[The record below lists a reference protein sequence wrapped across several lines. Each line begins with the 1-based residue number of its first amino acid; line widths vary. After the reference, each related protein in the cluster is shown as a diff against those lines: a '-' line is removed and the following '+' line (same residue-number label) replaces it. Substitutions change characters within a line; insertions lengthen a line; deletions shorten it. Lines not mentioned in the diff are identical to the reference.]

1 MTDVGTY
8 VTRALGTL
16 MKKTPFNLLKRT
28 RTQATEDDVQ
38 VSEEQLLEEI
48 LNSDINYGPRK
59 DFQRALALWDEDDSL
74 DLEGSPH
81 SQERRLA
88 VLLQLGLLGFSET
101 INENV
106 QLLDSVIV
114 ISGLQDWEPWYTK
127 AKGEGFYWDAYEQVL
142 ERKIP
147 DLTARRNLSHSVDE
161 ILSRLANPAG
171 EAAYQSK
178 GLVVG
183 HVQSGKTANYTG
195 LIAKA
200 VDSGYRLIIVLTGTV
215 EILRSQTQKRLD
227 MELVG
232 KQNIL
237 GGRDPKD
244 PSMMVDLDYV
254 ENDADW
260 KDGFVTHIRSP
271 VNEPGVPEIKRLT
284 TLNLDYKSLK
294 QGLDVLDPA
303 LEKADKNKPLF
314 DPINLRSSNARLVV
328 LKKNSTV
335 LNKFRK
341 DLKSIHA
348 NLAEIPTLIIDDEA
362 DQASVNTRKPNPN
375 AEKNRTAI
383 NKHLS
388 ELLTTMPRAQYVG
401 YTATPFAN
409 VFVNP
414 EDEGD
419 IFPRDFLISLPPGEG
434 YMGGKDFHDLF
445 PSDALDTED
454 PGTSNEAAFV
464 RDLRGV
470 SPDDED
476 SELADAIDAYLL
488 TGAIKLFRASRE
500 SSISFR
506 HHTMLVHTS
515 HLQDAHSKLK
525 AKIQTLWEAA
535 RYRHPDASLRL
546 WGLFERDFLR
556 VSDSRNWGHAMP
568 ASLQELE
575 PFIAEALVLIEDR
588 DGPVVV
594 VNGATDKDYEY
605 LAFDKRQ
612 EWKII
617 TGGAKLSRGFTV
629 EGLTISYFL
638 RRTMASDSLMQ
649 MGRWFGYRANY
660 ADLVR
665 LFIGRTVKNN
675 QGKEFDL
682 YEAFTSSAEDEEEFR
697 QSLADYSGLD
707 ETGRPMMRPVDFP
720 PLVFSQLPWL
730 KPTSRNKMFNAVLTQ
745 AGIGGRYKD
754 YSNLPPRGLNTNR
767 KNFGVFRKYLEPY
780 LTESDFFIK
789 GSGSQMTARHGI
801 VPAGVF
807 CDYLSEI
814 IYSGKGLG
822 PTEAFIR
829 DAIAKGT
836 IVDFFIM
843 LHLPPQVP
851 YKRIG
856 ENSDQLPVIRRRR
869 RGSLDG
875 GDRLGF
881 VGQDPDHKAP
891 LEVITEVKSAGDDGI
906 ASRLTT
912 ETRAAFL
919 ISITRDCEPHEF
931 DRDVIDPG
939 HVAVLLSGIFP
950 SKCTPRGRVAYTYRD
965 VGVRDSPT
973 VEFSPDQSQKLD
985 TEVQEKAKS

>member
-1 MTDVGTY
+1 MTNITSY
-8 VTRALGTL
+8 VLDALGSL
-16 MKKTPFNLLKRT
+16 MKKRPINLLKRT
-28 RTQATEDDVQ
+28 NTMAGEDGVQ
-38 VSEEQLLEEI
+38 VSESELLKEI
-48 LNSDINYGPRK
+48 LNSDVNYGPRK
-59 DFQRALALWDEDDSL
+59 DFQRVIARWDEDDSL
-74 DLEGSPH
+74 GLDGAPH
-81 SQERRLA
+81 SQERRGT
-88 VLLQLGLLGFSET
+88 VLFQLGLSSFSEI

-106 QLLDSVIV
+106 QLLNSVVV
-114 ISGLQDWEPWYTK
+114 ISANQEWEPWYTK
-127 AKGEGFYWDAYEQVL
+127 EKGEGFYWSAYEQVL
-142 ERKIP
+142 EKKVP
-147 DLTARRNLSHSVDE
+147 DLTARRNISHSVDE
-161 ILSRLANPAG
+161 ILGRLADPSG
-171 EAAYQSK
+171 EASYQSK

-200 VDSGYRLIIVLTGTV
+200 IDSGYRLIIVLTGTV
-215 EILRSQTQKRLD
+215 EMLRSQTQKRLD

-237 GGRDPKD
+237 GGRDPND

-260 KDGFVTHIRSP
+260 KDGFVTHVRSP

-284 TLNLDYKSLK
+284 TLKLDYKSLK

-314 DPINLRSSNARLVV
+314 HPVNLYSSNARLVV

-335 LNKFRK
+335 LNKFKK
-341 DLKSIHA
+341 DLQSIHA

-362 DQASVNTRKPNPN
+362 DQASVNTRKHDPS
-375 AEKNRTAI
+375 AEKNRTTI
-383 NKHLS
+383 NRHLS

-419 IFPRDFLISLPPGEG
+419 IFPRDFLIALPPGEG
-434 YMGGKDFHDLF
+434 YMGGKEFHDLF
-445 PSDALDTED
+445 PSDDLDTED

-464 RDLRGV
+464 RDLRGA
-470 SPDDED
+470 SPDEED
-476 SELADAIDAYLL
+476 SELAGAMDAYLL
-488 TGAIKLFRASRE
+488 TGALKLFRTSRD
-500 SSISFR
+500 SSVNFR

-515 HLQDAHSKLK
+515 HLQADHSDLK
-525 AKIQTLWEAA
+525 AKIQRLWQAA
-535 RYRHPDASLRL
+535 KYRHPETSHRL
-546 WGLFERDFLR
+546 WSLFERDFLR
-556 VSDSRNWGHAMP
+556 VSDSRNWGHSMP
-568 ASLQELE
+568 TSIQELE
-575 PFIAEALVLIEDR
+575 PFIGEALSLIEDR

-594 VNGATDKDYEY
+594 VNGATDKDYES
-605 LAFDKRQ
+605 LAFDRRQ

-638 RRTMASDSLMQ
+638 RRTMASDTLMQ
-649 MGRWFGYRANY
+649 MGRWFGYRTNY

-665 LFIGRTVKNN
+665 LFIGRTARDNR
-675 QGKEFDL
+675 GKEFDL
-682 YEAFTSSAEDEEEFR
+682 YGAFTSSAEDEEAFR

-707 ETGRPMMRPVDFP
+707 ETGRPMTRPVDFP

-745 AGIGGRYKD
+745 AGKGGKYKD
-754 YSNLPPRGLNTNR
+754 YSNLPPRSLKTNTH
-767 KNFGVFRKYLEPY
+767 NFSIFRNLLEPY
-780 LTESDFFIK
+780 LTEKDFFIK
-789 GSGSQMTARHGI
+789 SSGGQMTARHGI

-807 CDYLSEI
+807 CDYLQKVH
-814 IYSGKGLG
+814 YSGKGLG

-843 LHLPPQVP
+843 LHLPPQVS

-856 ENSDQLPVIRRRR
+856 DNFDELPIIMRKR

-881 VGQDPDHKAP
+881 VGQDPSHKEP
-891 LEVITEVKSAGDDGI
+891 LEVITEVKSGSQDHVAN
-906 ASRLTT
+906 RLTT

-919 ISITRDCEPHEF
+919 ISITRDCTDDEF
-931 DRDVIDPG
+931 KSNVLNPG

-950 SKCTPRGRVAYTYRD
+950 SKCAPRGRVAYTYRD
-965 VGVRDSPT
+965 PNSKNSPI
-973 VEFSPDQSQKLD
+973 VDAPQDER
-985 TEVQEKAKS
+985 EE